1 MLSTLDR
8 EIRRAYDQLAPRY
21 DYKFADY
28 LRATHDV
35 ALRLAEPKEG
45 EDILDASAGTGLLAE
60 RILPLVGNGRLVL
73 LDLSSGML
81 QRSKQR
87 IERYPQVA
95 CIAADVHRLPF
106 SAAQFSTVLSVN
118 AFHHYEDPEQA
129 VVEFYRVLRPSG
141 KLVIVD
147 WCRDPMY
154 FKFFDA
160 LMQKLDP
167 AYHHSYTVQDVQG
180 QLAAMG
186 FSTDSARRWRH
197 HLFSLMGIRARKE
210 AA

>member
-1 MLSTLDR
+1 MDAQPNHRRRSDGTEQCERRWEFTLDEETETMMLSTLDR

-95 CIAADVHRLPF
+95 CIA
-106 SAAQFSTVLSVN
+106 
-118 AFHHYEDPEQA
+118 
-129 VVEFYRVLRPSG
+129 
-141 KLVIVD
+141 
-147 WCRDPMY
+147 
-154 FKFFDA
+154 
-160 LMQKLDP
+160 
-167 AYHHSYTVQDVQG
+167 
-180 QLAAMG
+180 
-186 FSTDSARRWRH
+186 
-197 HLFSLMGIRARKE
+197 
-210 AA
+210 